1 MKRLSCLL
9 LAICVAASL
18 CCTTAAATRF
28 TDVPDSF
35 WAAEEIAWSVD
46 DGIIRGTS
54 ATTFHPNDET
64 LRGQMTVILY
74 RCAGQPAV
82 EGASSFSDVAS
93 TVYYADAARWA
104 QGEQILVST
113 VSGSDRF
120 LGDAPISRAEFCAM
134 VYHYAGYEGIGRK
147 TSSAAPFHDVI
158 GLSSELR
165 TGIDW
170 AYANGIVNGID
181 AAQFAPNDTLTR
193 AQAVV
198 MLYRYAT
205 TFAPG
210 EGGGTEPDPSE
221 PTGGTTGGEGATA
234 PDETT
239 KTYPYPIADVVDLVN
254 RERAKEG
261 LSALSTND
269 TLMAAAQIRA
279 TELRTLFAHDRPD
292 GSVCFTVLDEV
303 GLPYMTAGENIA
315 MGYPS
320 PERVVEGWMNSPG
333 HRANI
338 LNEYFTAIGVGYD
351 ENGRCWVQL
360 FVG

>member
-46 DGIIRGTS
+46 EGIIRGTS

-64 LRGQMTVILY
+64 LRGQMTAILY
-74 RCAGQPAV
+74 RYAGQPAV

-104 QGEQILVST
+104 QGERVLVST

-134 VYHYAGYEGIGRK
+134 VYHYAGYEGIDRRT
-147 TSSAAPFHDVI
+147 TSSAPFHDVI

-165 TGIDW
+165 TAIDW

-198 MLYRYAT
+198 MLYRYET

-210 EGGGTEPDPSE
+210 DGGGTEPDPAE
-221 PTGGTTGGEGATA
+221 PTGGTTGGEGATT

-239 KTYPYPIADVVDLVN
+239 KTYPYPIADVVELVN

-269 TLMAAAQIRA
+269 DLMAAAQIRA

-292 GSVCFTVLDEV
+292 GSSCFTVLEEV

>member
-1 MKRLSCLL
+1 MKRLTGIL
-9 LAICVAASL
+9 LAVCMAASL
-18 CCTTAAATRF
+18 CCVSASAVRF
-28 TDVPDSF
+28 TDVPGSF
-35 WAAEEIAWSVD
+35 WAAREIAWSVD
-46 DGIIRGTS
+46 EGIIHGTS

-74 RCAGQPAV
+74 RYAGQPAV
-82 EGASSFSDVAS
+82 HGASSFSDVAS

-104 QGEQILVST
+104 QEAQILISAVSD
-113 VSGSDRF
+113 SDRF

-134 VYHYAGYEGIGRK
+134 VYHYAGYDGIDRK
-147 TSSAAPFHDVI
+147 TSSAAPFHDVS

-165 TGIDW
+165 TSIDW
-170 AYANGIVNGID
+170 AYDNGIVNGID
-181 AAQFAPNDTLTR
+181 AARFAPDDTLTR

-205 TFAPG
+205 AFVPDDD
-210 EGGGTEPDPSE
+210 GGTVPEPSE
-221 PTGGTTGGEGATA
+221 PSGGTTDEGPAT
-234 PDETT
+234 PDDTAT
-239 KTYPYPIADVVDLVN
+239 SYPYPIADVVALVN
-254 RERAKEG
+254 QERAKEG

-279 TELRTLFAHDRPD
+279 TELRALFAHARPD
-292 GSVCFTVLDEV
+292 GSSCFTVLEEV

-320 PERVVEGWMNSPG
+320 PERVMEGWMNSPG

-338 LNEYFTAIGVGYD
+338 LNEYFTAIGIGYD
-351 ENGRCWVQL
+351 EGGRYWVQL
-360 FVG
+360 FAG